1 MRVMFSR
8 VDQRLPQLDVC
19 TLLGM
24 KPCLSDGRTELQ
36 KEGEVCFGGKRGR
49 EWLRE
54 TRRVEAEL
62 N

>member
-1 MRVMFSR
+1 
-8 VDQRLPQLDVC
+8 
-19 TLLGM
+19 M